1 MTPAEI
7 LDSLEKDF
15 AQLQVNLQAHGQIQ
29 QIFRNMRQNLVN
41 PKKGKL
47 EEETPEK

>member
-7 LDSLEKDF
+7 IDSLEKDF

-29 QIFRNMRQNLVN
+29 QIFRAMRQKLAN
-41 PKKGKL
+41 PKHGKL
-47 EEETPEK
+47 EEEQEK